1 MFLDIVQ
8 KKNDKLIS
16 AAIHLH
22 QTGEITPDSYVLDV
36 DTILENGRLLVE
48 SAKKNGIKL
57 YAMTKQFGR
66 VPYLAKKLVEIGFDG
81 IVTVDYKEA
90 LVMINNNIKIGNVG
104 HIVQI
109 PSALVE
115 KIVSHNPE
123 IITVYS
129 LDKIK
134 EIDAASKKLGKVQD
148 IMLRVLERDS
158 KIYSGQSGGFYLDE
172 VSKIG
177 AEILKLKNVKL
188 NGLTS
193 FPCFLY
199 NSEKNIIE
207 GTKNIETIKKAED
220 ILKEIG
226 VSVQQLN
233 MPSATS
239 LENMETIKKFGG
251 THGEP
256 GHALNGTTPFNSK
269 NISGE
274 IPAIICVSEI
284 SHNLN
289 EKSYCY
295 GGGHYRRS
303 GVDAVLIGDNSREMS
318 LSKIEPPTMESIDY
332 YFEVDGNHKIGSTV
346 IGAFR
351 TQIFVTRSNVV
362 LIEGLKQ
369 NSPKIVAIYDSLGR
383 EM

>member
-158 KIYSGQSGGFYLDE
+158 KIYSG
-172 VSKIG
+172 
-177 AEILKLKNVKL
+177 
-188 NGLTS
+188 
-193 FPCFLY
+193 
-199 NSEKNIIE
+199 
-207 GTKNIETIKKAED
+207 
-220 ILKEIG
+220 
-226 VSVQQLN
+226 
-233 MPSATS
+233 
-239 LENMETIKKFGG
+239 
-251 THGEP
+251 
-256 GHALNGTTPFNSK
+256 
-269 NISGE
+269 
-274 IPAIICVSEI
+274 
-284 SHNLN
+284 
-289 EKSYCY
+289 
-295 GGGHYRRS
+295 
-303 GVDAVLIGDNSREMS
+303 
-318 LSKIEPPTMESIDY
+318 
-332 YFEVDGNHKIGSTV
+332 
-346 IGAFR
+346 
-351 TQIFVTRSNVV
+351 
-362 LIEGLKQ
+362 
-369 NSPKIVAIYDSLGR
+369 
-383 EM
+383 

>member
-22 QTGEITPDSYVLDV
+22 QNGEITPDSYVLDV

-66 VPYLAKKLVEIGFDG
+66 VPYLAKKLVDIGFDG

-134 EIDAASKKLGKVQD
+134 EIDTASKKLGKVQD

-207 GTKNIETIKKAED
+207 GTKNIETIKKAEK
-220 ILKEIG
+220 ILKEMGI
-226 VSVQQLN
+226 SVEQLN

-239 LENMETIKKFGG
+239 LENMETI
-251 THGEP
+251 
-256 GHALNGTTPFNSK
+256 
-269 NISGE
+269 
-274 IPAIICVSEI
+274 
-284 SHNLN
+284 
-289 EKSYCY
+289 
-295 GGGHYRRS
+295 
-303 GVDAVLIGDNSREMS
+303 
-318 LSKIEPPTMESIDY
+318 
-332 YFEVDGNHKIGSTV
+332 
-346 IGAFR
+346 
-351 TQIFVTRSNVV
+351 
-362 LIEGLKQ
+362 
-369 NSPKIVAIYDSLGR
+369 
-383 EM
+383 